1 MLDVQNRPQPAQKT
15 PEAAKPKTF
24 TVDEQVFALDHTQT
38 FLDDLRAIRE
48 LKNACK
54 AVAEAVDS
62 SPEMRAKAKVLL
74 AAIELLERG
83 RSASD
88 MKRDDYLK
96 ELVELNKDGVLDG
109 VIAKVKEM
117 NDQEFVDDQ
126 KQLHEQG
133 IARGMQS
140 LSTELQNRAR
150 LDRDEYCLIRMA
162 LDRMGVVMPQAI
174 QEQRDV
180 LQSDVLRRWE
190 ANFPADFVKEWEA
203 ETELRF
209 QEWRQKK
216 PYRPLPE
223 RFDRIANPYA
233 DMQKAREDAD
243 EQIREQQREGAA
255 RLRQQIERLH
265 NHGRLTPEE
274 QKEVDA
280 EIEKARQRR
289 KNKK

>member
-1 MLDVQNRPQPAQKT
+1 
-15 PEAAKPKTF
+15 
-24 TVDEQVFALDHTQT
+24 
-38 FLDDLRAIRE
+38 
-48 LKNACK
+48 
-54 AVAEAVDS
+54 
-62 SPEMRAKAKVLL
+62 
-74 AAIELLERG
+74 
-83 RSASD
+83 
-88 MKRDDYLK
+88 
-96 ELVELNKDGVLDG
+96 
-109 VIAKVKEM
+109 
-117 NDQEFVDDQ
+117 
-126 KQLHEQG
+126 
-133 IARGMQS
+133 
-140 LSTELQNRAR
+140 
-150 LDRDEYCLIRMA
+150 
-162 LDRMGVVMPQAI
+162 MPQAI